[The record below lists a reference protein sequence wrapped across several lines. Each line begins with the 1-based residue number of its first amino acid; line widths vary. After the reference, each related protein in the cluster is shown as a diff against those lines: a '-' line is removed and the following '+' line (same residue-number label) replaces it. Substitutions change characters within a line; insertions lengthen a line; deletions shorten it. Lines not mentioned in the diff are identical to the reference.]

1 MNKRILIV
9 DDHQLVLDGL
19 SSIVESAEGFDLA
32 STAVNGEEAL
42 KYLEH
47 LKIDILM
54 TDLDMPVMNGQELT
68 KKCKSKY
75 PEIKILVLTMH
86 DEKAMIKQLMELGAD
101 GYILKNS
108 DRNELI
114 RALETIASGKKF
126 FSTDVTMA
134 LSKEDEKPED
144 LEALKD
150 FTPREIEIL
159 KLVSEGL
166 SNKEIGEKL
175 FISHR
180 TVDTHRTNIM
190 KKLNV
195 HNIAGLIH
203 FSIRHGLLE
212 S

>member
-19 SSIVESAEGFDLA
+19 SSIVEDASGFDLA
-32 STAVNGEEAL
+32 ATAVNGKEAL
-42 KYLEH
+42 GFLEH

-54 TDLDMPVMNGQELT
+54 TDLDMPIMNGQELT
-68 KKCKSKY
+68 KQCKKQF
-75 PEIKILVLTMH
+75 PNIKILVLTMH
-86 DEKAMIKQLMELGAD
+86 DEKAMIRQLMEIGAD

-108 DRNELI
+108 DRQELI
-114 RALETIASGKKF
+114 KALESLSEGEKY
-126 FSTDVTMA
+126 FSSEVTMA
-134 LSKEDEKPED
+134 LTSEDEKPEQSD
-144 LEALKD
+144 ALKD

-166 SNKEIGEKL
+166 SNKEIGEQL

-190 KKLNV
+190 KKLDV

-203 FSIRHGLLE
+203 FAIRNGLIGA
-212 S
+212 